1 MTLVFKS
8 SSISLVFI
16 LVGKGDKEQDSG
28 HFQNV
33 ICPDHLV
40 I

>member
-8 SSISLVFI
+8 SSTSLVFI
-16 LVGKGDKEQDSG
+16 LVGKGDKEQDSV
-28 HFQNV
+28 HFQNAV
-33 ICPDHLV
+33 SPDHLV